1 MLLVLL
7 IEYLCIPNYSCFS
20 LDKWVGGN
28 GERSLLRPE
37 AAQRM
42 QCLSHPPAL
51 LEFWKPSL
59 WNSIFVIPRRT
70 RVLEKH
76 SCCFFSHPHSFCCA
90 SPRRVWFCLLRRCQK
105 EDVCVR
111 GCLSNEKCVHFVAEL
126 SALYLWMLA
135 VRRDIFFHMQGMVWG
150 GRSKLVH
157 LSSSNTGFLYGK

>member
-28 GERSLLRPE
+28 EEKLLLRPE

-51 LEFWKPSL
+51 LEFWKLSL
-59 WNSIFVIPRRT
+59 WNSIFLIPCRMW
-70 RVLEKH
+70 VLEKH

-111 GCLSNEKCVHFVAEL
+111 GCLSNEKRCPFRSWTL
-126 SALYLWMLA
+126 SSVSLNVSCTERY
-135 VRRDIFFHMQGMVWG
+135 FFHMQGIV
-150 GRSKLVH
+150 
-157 LSSSNTGFLYGK
+157 